1 MADKEA
7 TVYIIDL
14 GSTMGDFNN
23 GRTESDLD
31 WSMRYVWDKISTTV
45 AASRKTW
52 TIGVVGVRTNET
64 KNPLQE
70 DGQDGYEHI
79 SILQEL
85 GPMNLTSLHE
95 LQGLIKASDTE
106 AGDSISAIVIAVDM
120 IEKFTKKL
128 KYKRKI
134 ILVTDGEG
142 SVDPDDFFDIS
153 VKIKAS
159 GIELIVL

>member
-14 GSTMGDFNN
+14 GSTMGDCHN
-23 GRTESDLD
+23 GRVESDLD

-52 TIGVVGVRTNET
+52 TVGVVGVRTDET
-64 KNPLQE
+64 NNPLQE
-70 DGQDGYEHI
+70 ENEVGYEHI
-79 SILQEL
+79 SVLQEL
-85 GPMNLTSLHE
+85 GPMSLAGLHS
-95 LQGLIKASDTE
+95 LQDLIKVSDTE
-106 AGDSISAIVIAVDM
+106 VGDSISAIIIATDM
-120 IEKFTKKL
+120 IVNFTKKL

-142 SVDPDDFFDIS
+142 SVDPDDFDEIS
-153 VKIKAS
+153 AKIKAC